1 MPVTTGFNS
10 WGTLSPRQLEQ
21 KQNAR
26 SHRCGGNSPYQTPA
40 HGPSPGM
47 APSSFRETNAE
58 RIGPG
63 PTGENRCL
71 EAAGERVWSVSAC
84 FTSKLQRLSTQ
95 LRKSGSLYVERQ
107 VVVKSGTTLLR
118 KWGGQTYRVIKSP
131 NDRSVLCWFSLPL
144 KHCPHKSYAG
154 ESHWSEPRLL
164 EHIDNMPPPKSN
176 IDMWPSWTTSS

>member
-47 APSSFRETNAE
+47 AP
-58 RIGPG
+58 
-63 PTGENRCL
+63 
-71 EAAGERVWSVSAC
+71 AGERVWSVSAC
-84 FTSKLQRLSTQ
+84 STSKLQRLSTQ

-164 EHIDNMPPPKSN
+164 EHIENMPPPKSN